1 MFIGIL
7 IAIMETEL
15 EAAVVGDVLVVVVVV
30 SVPVI
35 LLWIPT
41 SVAVLLRITDNRFW
55 LLSMVIPLTS
65 IPFTILVPTPP
76 KVDVPLN
83 ILLAKLSRNKSKSIV
98 EEEEEEKE
106 EKGIDDT

>member
-15 EAAVVGDVLVVVVVV
+15 EAAVVGDVLAVVVV

-35 LLWIPT
+35 LLSIPT

-98 EEEEEEKE
+98 EEEEEEEE